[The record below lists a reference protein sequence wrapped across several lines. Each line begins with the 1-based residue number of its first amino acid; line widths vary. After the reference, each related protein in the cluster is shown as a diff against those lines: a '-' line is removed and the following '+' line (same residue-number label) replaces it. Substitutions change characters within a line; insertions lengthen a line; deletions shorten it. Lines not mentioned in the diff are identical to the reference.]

1 MPRSGASPRLARSQ
15 ALYRGRAEAGRYL
28 DELRSGGMSHR
39 ARIREIRRMGADRF
53 ALLVEVLV
61 EGQVLSSG
69 ATMVRLKGSQIIEAA
84 VYLSDEETLVSL
96 GIIPN
101 SAEGTEVAE
110 PEAK

>member
-1 MPRSGASPRLARSQ
+1 
-15 ALYRGRAEAGRYL
+15 
-28 DELRSGGMSHR
+28 
-39 ARIREIRRMGADRF
+39 
-53 ALLVEVLV
+53 
-61 EGQVLSSG
+61 
-69 ATMVRLKGSQIIEAA
+69 MVRLKGSQIIEAA